1 MGLADKIK
9 HWGDRHHPAFL
20 DLLRFLL
27 GVFLFLKGFAFMQN
41 LAYLQWVLENEVAV
55 NLSSGII
62 QALVYYIAFIHMVG
76 GLLVMLGLI
85 TRLASI
91 LQFPVVLAAVFTIGI
106 FKSPLNSDLWLSIF
120 TAVLLFM
127 FTIIGSGTFSL
138 DNYLDD
144 RTRNN

>member
-1 MGLADKIK
+1 MALAKK
-9 HWGDRHHPAFL
+9 RKRWGDRHHYAFV
-20 DLLRFLL
+20 DLLRILL
-27 GVFLFLKGFAFMQN
+27 GIFLFLKGFAFMQN
-41 LAYLQWVLENEVAV
+41 LSYLQWVLENEVAL

-62 QALVYYIAFIHMVG
+62 QVLMYYVAFIHMAG
-76 GLLVMLGLI
+76 GLLIMLGLI

-91 LQFPVVLAAVFTIGI
+91 LQLPVVLAAVFTIGI

-144 RTRNN
+144 QTLN